1 MLKAVGLVDEND
13 IPNFD
18 TLAAYGDVLDLEM
31 PAEAK
36 TNEEK
41 LQVLVDNAG
50 VIRDAVVQ
58 LANICQR
65 KVGKGKGKGKGK
77 GSRRVCKK
85 LGNIQ
90 KLRVVVD
97 NAKVTRDAIVELAP
111 PG

>member
-13 IPNFD
+13 IPIFD

-58 LANICQR
+58 LSNICQR
-65 KVGKGKGKGKGK
+65 KVGKGKGKGK

-111 PG
+111 PS